1 MTVSKARSAA
11 EDNNCFGGK
20 EMDFKQQFS
29 KQLTKVS
36 MKTSGFLEENKI
48 NTYIATL
55 EDDIRKLKLDAG
67 DRLYSMWVQQTYN
80 QDELQPMMESIR
92 EKLSQIEE
100 QKQKLL
106 ELKQKD
112 SQILGKDVKPAD
124 PAGNAGTAAADDTPL
139 FCPGCGER
147 TKPGAKFCR
156 KCGTKLGA

>member
-1 MTVSKARSAA
+1 
-11 EDNNCFGGK
+11 
-20 EMDFKQQFS
+20 MDFKQQFS

-48 NTYIATL
+48 NTYITTL
-55 EDDIRKLKLDAG
+55 EEDIKKLKSDAG
-67 DRLYSMWVQQTYN
+67 DRLYTMWAQDTYN

-92 EKLSQIEE
+92 EKLAQIEE
-100 QKQKLL
+100 QKQKLA

-112 SQILGKDVKPAD
+112 SQILGRETKPAE
-124 PAGNAGTAAADDTPL
+124 PAANAGAGAGAGDDTPL
-139 FCPGCGER
+139 FCPNCGER